1 MSAECRSAWLG
12 RPCSISLASCPAA
25 WLVALLVLG
34 VLLSPL
40 LQGGRAG
47 NGPPSPGRARQAA
60 GEVAVTAP
68 APALAGHRWRTT
80 GEGPAGEIAPAGH
93 RWGAAATPGSPVTVT
108 LVGHRWRVA
117 VSPGTPPPV
126 AI

>member
-68 APALAGHRWRTT
+68 APALAGHRW
-80 GEGPAGEIAPAGH
+80 
-93 RWGAAATPGSPVTVT
+93 GAAATPGSPVTVT